1 MREGADAVRGGY
13 RGGMQ
18 QRARQG
24 IEVGVGLALL
34 GVRQWMTVRPEIE
47 AELDR
52 LGFGGLAEV
61 SRQLGETVSD
71 VVDRLA
77 SPTARR

>member
-1 MREGADAVRGGY
+1 
-13 RGGMQ
+13 MQ

-24 IEVGVGLALL
+24 IEVGVGLAVL
-34 GVRQWMTVRPEIE
+34 GVRQWMTVRPEVE

-52 LGFGGLAEV
+52 LGFGGLADL
-61 SRQLGETVSD
+61 SRHLGETVSG

-77 SPTARR
+77 TPTFGR